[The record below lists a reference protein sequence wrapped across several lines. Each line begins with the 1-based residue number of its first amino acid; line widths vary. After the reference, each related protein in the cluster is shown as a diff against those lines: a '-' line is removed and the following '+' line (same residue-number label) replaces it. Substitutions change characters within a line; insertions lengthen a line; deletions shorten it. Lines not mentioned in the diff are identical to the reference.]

1 MDNIIL
7 KKIYTDSELIEIE
20 VIANNDFVNARQTC
34 YVNEEVLKDI
44 IKNIKNYLNLNNSSC
59 YIEVGNKKGKSA
71 PAFSMEFMKPN
82 VYGHITI
89 EMDMEICDNEERNHR
104 CKFYVKS
111 EIGLVERFTEEIIR
125 LLRYEIG
132 ENISLNN

>member
-7 KKIYTDSELIEIE
+7 KKIYTDNELIEIE
-20 VIANNDFVNARQTC
+20 VIANNDFINARQTS

-44 IKNIKNYLNLNNSSC
+44 IKNINNYLKLNDSSC
-59 YIEVGNKKGKSA
+59 YIEVGNKKGKCT

-82 VYGHITI
+82 MYGHIII

-111 EIGLVERFTEEIIR
+111 EIGLVERFT
-125 LLRYEIG
+125 
-132 ENISLNN
+132 